1 MQIDIQSRGFPLT
14 EALRQH
20 CERRLRF
27 ALGPASGKLRSV
39 AVRLSDVNG
48 PRGGVDKRCT
58 IRAIAPGAPP
68 VVIAQYE
75 TDIYVAIDRAADR
88 IARSLARRMQRVWQE
103 RRHFSAELD
112 GASETDTRPDWR

>member
-1 MQIDIQSRGFPLT
+1 MQLDIQARGFSLT
-14 EALRQH
+14 EGLRSH

-27 ALGPASGKLRSV
+27 ALGPAGGRLRSV
-39 AVRLSDVNG
+39 AVRLTDVNG

-58 IRAIAPGAPP
+58 LRAVLAGAPP

-88 IARSLARRMQRVWQE
+88 IARSLARRTQRIWHD
-103 RRHFSAELD
+103 RRTPPAMFNSNNDDDFPL
-112 GASETDTRPDWR
+112 R